1 MHLLAARTGTQ
12 AGRHHGH
19 AAAVLG
25 WCIEKGEQ
33 HFWCSA
39 PYRIQQRF
47 VTSHH
52 ARLWI
57 GACIYYSSPAASSLG
72 HRRLIQIISRIALHN
87 YLAPAKGTQPMQ
99 TTETAQLFF
108 CLLPCFPFESR
119 STWNLRGFHTI
130 CALFVLENVYSM
142 RYVIPFESLQLII
155 G

>member
-108 CLLPCFPFESR
+108 VCFPVSLL
-119 STWNLRGFHTI
+119 NLGALGI
-130 CALFVLENVYSM
+130 CVDFIQFVL
-142 RYVIPFESLQLII
+142 SLFQKMFIR
-155 G
+155 